1 MTDKRNE
8 GWETQE
14 WEKITGKKRALE
26 VVIKFLVLN
35 GVQKALKGVFT
46 EGWCALTS
54 VFTGSLQLLH
64 RAQTLGM

>member
-14 WEKITGKKRALE
+14 WEKITGKKKRALE

-35 GVQKALKGVFT
+35 GVEKALKGVFA
-46 EGWCALTS
+46 EGDVLW
-54 VFTGSLQLLH
+54 LLYLPDPCSCCIEH
-64 RAQTLGM
+64 RL